1 MLFSGVGRSV
11 VYTGQTTTKQGHEI
25 VFGTNHL
32 GPFLLTYLLLD
43 LLKKSAPSHVI
54 NLSSLMHKYYH
65 GKLIMKDGK
74 IDGRPYDGSKLAN
87 VMHAREL
94 GKRFKGKA
102 YHSGLSRF
110 KHMFSVG
117 IVCCSPRTILIYNTI
132 LLLFIASTITN
143 STTK

>member
-54 NLSSLMHKYYH
+54 NLSSLMHKYYR

-74 IDGRPYDGSKLAN
+74 IEGRPYDGSKLAN

-94 GKRFKGKA
+94 GKKFKGNV
-102 YHSGLSRF
+102 YHLD
-110 KHMFSVG
+110 
-117 IVCCSPRTILIYNTI
+117 
-132 LLLFIASTITN
+132 
-143 STTK
+143 